1 MVIPQPKHVRK
12 TALKTIEIEISINK
26 DKLTETA
33 KIECDRQKLVLTF
46 TMQSGL
52 KKTYAASD
60 LYVCLGM
67 LRADFPDI
75 KFLCKGAKLNVHP
88 SRMSSQM
95 AGGVVAYEVSMG
107 KPAEQE
113 DIVNIFD
120 YEDTDITNDIEQQRE
135 FNRRWLASLAH

>member
-1 MVIPQPKHVRK
+1 
-12 TALKTIEIEISINK
+12 
-26 DKLTETA
+26 
-33 KIECDRQKLVLTF
+33 
-46 TMQSGL
+46 
-52 KKTYAASD
+52 
-60 LYVCLGM
+60 
-67 LRADFPDI
+67 
-75 KFLCKGAKLNVHP
+75 
-88 SRMSSQM
+88 M

>member
-1 MVIPQPKHVRK
+1 
-12 TALKTIEIEISINK
+12 
-26 DKLTETA
+26 
-33 KIECDRQKLVLTF
+33 
-46 TMQSGL
+46 
-52 KKTYAASD
+52 
-60 LYVCLGM
+60 M